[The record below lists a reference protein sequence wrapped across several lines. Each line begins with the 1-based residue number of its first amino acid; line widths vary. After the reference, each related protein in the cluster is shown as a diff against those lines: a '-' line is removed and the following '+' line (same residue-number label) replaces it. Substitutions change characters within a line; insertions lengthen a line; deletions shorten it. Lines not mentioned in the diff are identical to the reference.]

1 MPHPPCS
8 LGRSQS
14 FNSSINAKIVS
25 PGRNTHP
32 SYLRRPLKPRGHVVR
47 RPMEAEASR
56 QLQSQLQLAL
66 SDAGARLLV
75 RPFPRAPLLSS
86 HSSR

>member
-1 MPHPPCS
+1 
-8 LGRSQS
+8 
-14 FNSSINAKIVS
+14 
-25 PGRNTHP
+25 
-32 SYLRRPLKPRGHVVR
+32 
-47 RPMEAEASR
+47 MEAEASR

-75 RPFPRAPLLSS
+75 RPFPRAPLLPS